1 MDWCRGRIKE
11 VSICEHAEK
20 CNEKIDCTSSDDW
33 VKGIFP
39 VYCAG
44 FGEYKC
50 MRDDRGI
57 KMSEAVRKMTREE
70 IVSEINRLIGKN
82 AKLKSCN
89 NAYYQEKNDCKCQ
102 VKEMQSH
109 IDCLKAE
116 LAEIQM
122 KKQELPKEPIKIAN
136 WLIDKYIERAKEF
149 DRRFSEKSAGMIVLG
164 SPIEEF
170 RQRQVT
176 ELKQIAEHLLV
187 YCNHAEVE

>member
-1 MDWCRGRIKE
+1 MDLCRGRIKE

-39 VYCAG
+39 VYCTG

-50 MRDDRGI
+50 MRDDGGI
-57 KMSEAVRKMTREE
+57 KMSEAVREMTREE
-70 IVSEINRLIGKN
+70 LFSECTKLEMERLVFADKCN
-82 AKLKSCN
+82 AKER
-89 NAYYQEKNDCKCQ
+89 QI
-102 VKEMQSH
+102 KEMQSH

-116 LAEIQM
+116 LAEVQM
-122 KKQELPKEPIKIAN
+122 KKQELPEEPIKVAEM
-136 WLIDKYIERAKEF
+136 LISSTDTYTNFLGKEQ
-149 DRRFSEKSAGMIVLG
+149 EYKIYNKS
-164 SPIEEF
+164 
-170 RQRQVT
+170 